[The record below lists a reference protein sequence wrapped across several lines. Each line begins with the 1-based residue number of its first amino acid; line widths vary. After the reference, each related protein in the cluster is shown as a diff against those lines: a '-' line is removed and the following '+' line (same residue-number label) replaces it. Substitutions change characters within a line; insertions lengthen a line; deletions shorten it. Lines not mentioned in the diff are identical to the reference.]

1 VEQTHT
7 QGVITLQLVL
17 VNILVAVEEDQ
28 PKLADTHHKMGLGI
42 LHKIHRLVVKVETDS
57 LIL

>member
-17 VNILVAVEEDQ
+17 VNTLVVEEEV
-28 PKLADTHHKMGLGI
+28 LRRLEVTHLK
-42 LHKIHRLVVKVETDS
+42 
-57 LIL
+57 